1 MKLPILDNIPTS
13 REMTDVFGGYNHNL
27 RISPSE
33 FYDMKN
39 MSSDFYPILSPRK
52 ARGIF
57 VRSQNISGMI
67 SKDVLCYAD
76 GTKFVVG
83 DEAIEMGLSSEPKSL
98 VSMGSYVIIMPDK
111 KFINTSD
118 TSEFGNIE
126 VETKTTGQTTT
137 FSVCKV
143 DGSEYDELEFSPTE
157 PLNPENLDLWVDTST
172 TPNTLKQ
179 YSASSGMWVS
189 VASTYIRIMS
199 KGIGTKFEVGDG
211 VSISG
216 ITDESLADLNTTTV
230 IQARGDDFIVVIGVI
245 TKVITQSEEISVKRL
260 MPNLDF
266 VIESGNRLWG
276 CRYGT
281 SLSGETV
288 NEIYASKL
296 GDFKNWNSFQGISTD
311 SYVASCGTDG
321 KFTGAIT
328 HLGYPIFFK
337 ENCMHKVYGNF
348 PANYQIQATD
358 CRGVQSGSHKSLAI
372 VNEILYYKSRLGVCA
387 YDGSLPVEVSSAL
400 GDTSYFNAVGG
411 SHGNKYY
418 ISMADSSGVY
428 HFFVYDTAKG
438 MWHKEDN
445 TEVSQFCSHKN
456 EMYFID
462 KEFKEIR
469 TVFGTPETIEKKI
482 NWSVESGII
491 GFDSP
496 DKKYIS
502 NMTMRLSLE
511 LGAKVF
517 IYIMYDSLGAWQ
529 LIGTVK
535 GNTLKSMNVP
545 IKPRRCDHFRLK
557 FEGEGNAKIY
567 SLCKTLVQG
576 SEY

>member
-1 MKLPILDNIPTS
+1 MLYPTLPVLPSTRQMI
-13 REMTDVFGGYNHNL
+13 EVFRGYNHNL
-27 RISPSE
+27 RINDGE

-52 ARGIF
+52 ARGLY

-83 DEAIEMGLSSEPKSL
+83 NESVEMGLSLEPKNL
-98 VSMGSYVIIMPDK
+98 VSMGSYVIILPDK
-111 KFINTSD
+111 KYINTAD
-118 TSEFGNIE
+118 LTEFGDIE
-126 VETKTTGQTTT
+126 AETKTTGQTTT
-137 FSVCKV
+137 FSICKA
-143 DGSEYDELEFSPTE
+143 DGAEIDEIEFSPTA

-172 TPNTLKQ
+172 TPNSLKQ
-179 YSASSGMWVS
+179 YSENSGMWVS
-189 VASTYIRIMS
+189 VASTYIKIAS
-199 KGIGTKFEVGDG
+199 KGIGAAFEVGDG
-211 VSISG
+211 VTISG
-216 ITDESLADLNTTTV
+216 ITAESLADLNSTMV
-230 IQARGDDFIVVIGVI
+230 IQAKGDDFIVVIGVI
-245 TKVITQSEEISVKRL
+245 DKVTTQSDEISVRRL
-260 MPNLDF
+260 MPILDF

-281 SLSGETV
+281 SLTGETV

-296 GDFKNWNSFQGISTD
+296 GDFKNWSAFQGISTD

-348 PANYQIQATD
+348 PANYQIQTTD
-358 CRGVQSGSHKSLAI
+358 CRGVQKGCHKSLAI

-387 YDGSLPVEVSSAL
+387 YDGSLPVEVSSDL
-400 GDTSYFNAVGG
+400 GDVAYFDAVGG
-411 SHGNKYY
+411 AHGNKYY
-418 ISMADSSGVY
+418 ISMADSAGIY
-428 HFFVYDTAKG
+428 HFFVYDTSKG
-438 MWHKEDN
+438 LWHKEDN
-445 TEVSQFCSHKN
+445 TKVFQFCSNKN

-462 KEFKEIR
+462 KDFKEIR
-469 TVFGTPETIEKKI
+469 TVLGTPNKIEDAI

-502 NMTMRLSLE
+502 NMTLRLSLE
-511 LGAKVF
+511 FGVKVF
-517 IYIMYDSLGAWQ
+517 IYIMYDSRGEWE
-529 LIGTVK
+529 LIGTAK
-535 GNTLKSMNVP
+535 GNTLKSMNIP
-545 IKPRRCDHFRLK
+545 IKPNRCDHFRLK
-557 FEGEGNAKIY
+557 FEGEGGAKIF